1 MPKALRRALEP
12 ALESVLG
19 LWLRVQTP
27 PVPELENWALVLALT
42 GRVQALLPQ
51 VQVLLLRAR
60 VLSQQAQ
67 VWNWCLN
74 LRHRRRRGYTPRQL
88 QTSGS
93 VSVSSWKSLVVK
105 PIVSLLN
112 APTTRHP
119 LIRGVSSG

>member
-42 GRVQALLPQ
+42 GRVQALL
-51 VQVLLLRAR
+51 LRAR

-74 LRHRRRRGYTPRQL
+74 RRHRRGRGYTRRKR

-93 VSVSSWKSLVVK
+93 VWVC
-105 PIVSLLN
+105 
-112 APTTRHP
+112 
-119 LIRGVSSG
+119 